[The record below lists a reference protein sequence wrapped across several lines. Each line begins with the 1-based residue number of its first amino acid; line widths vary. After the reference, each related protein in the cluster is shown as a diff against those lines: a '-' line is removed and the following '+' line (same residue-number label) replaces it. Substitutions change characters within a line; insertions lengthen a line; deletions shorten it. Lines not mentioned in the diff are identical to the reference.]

1 MFRKGQ
7 CVRSDLLGLGQ
18 VLEDGETPL
27 IRFLD
32 GRECRPT
39 ADSLSIV
46 ATEIFKQEIL
56 NHTLWNV
63 FLTLRVY
70 GAATLRQGGLPWVR
84 GHDGIWT
91 TPDELHREPPHPPGT
106 MPYFLPDDIG
116 EDARVIS
123 PDDLSDGRE
132 VVECTVTRVSGNG
145 ANGQSGRA

>member
-7 CVRSDLLGLGQ
+7 CVRVDLLGLGQ

-32 GRECRPT
+32 E
-39 ADSLSIV
+39 
-46 ATEIFKQEIL
+46 QEIL
-56 NHTLWNV
+56 NRTLWNV

-91 TPDELHREPPHPPGT
+91 TPDELHREPAHPPGT